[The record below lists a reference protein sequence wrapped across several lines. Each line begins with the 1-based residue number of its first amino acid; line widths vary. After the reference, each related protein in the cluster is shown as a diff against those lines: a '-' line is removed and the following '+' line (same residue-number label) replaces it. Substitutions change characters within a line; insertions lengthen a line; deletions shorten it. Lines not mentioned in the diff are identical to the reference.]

1 MRPHFGFLLLTLLAG
16 CTTYQPPQATD
27 QQATLAIDGQ
37 VSGTAATSWWVYDN
51 ACQRR
56 NEASGSVAVTTLL
69 GRLKQVPIKAGAPL
83 YLVATTNES
92 GRVTSVY
99 KGFTVE
105 MNQCAVAVHFTPE
118 RNKLYDVALGADR
131 CGVMLVEHDTG
142 LPPAGAE
149 AWAVRPGEGNCVEPK
164 HAIALQ
170 ARAKPALAAAH
181 VPTVDEPVPYLPAKG
196 QERFRTFLS
205 KPLPRAF
212 AISQNGYSVSV
223 SGTHPEDQR
232 YPVDPVQRAL
242 QMCREFAGRDCELYM
257 VDDRIVFHRPQEQAT
272 SAH

>member
-1 MRPHFGFLLLTLLAG
+1 MRRHFGFLLLTLLAG
-16 CTTYQPPQATD
+16 CATYQRPQPAE

-37 VSGTAATSWWVYDN
+37 VGGTAATSFGVYDN

-56 NEASGSVAVTTLL
+56 NDASGSVAVTTLL
-69 GRLKQVPIKAGAPL
+69 GRLKQASIKAGAPL
-83 YLVATTNES
+83 CLVATTNES
-92 GRVTSVY
+92 GRVTSAY
-99 KGFTVE
+99 GRFTLE
-105 MNQCAVAVHFTPE
+105 MNQCAVAVRFTPE

-131 CGVMLVEHDTG
+131 CSVVLVEHDTG

-149 AWAVRPGEGNCVEPK
+149 AWAVRTGEGNCVEPQ

-170 ARAKPALAAAH
+170 ACAQPALAAAH
-181 VPTVDEPVPYLPAKG
+181 VPTVYEQVPYLPGKG
-196 QERFRTFLS
+196 QERFRSFLT
-205 KPLPRAF
+205 KPLPHAF
-212 AISQNGYSVSV
+212 AILQNGYSVSV

-232 YPVDPVQRAL
+232 YPVNPVQRAL

-272 SAH
+272 NAH